1 MSPSSHVNDRNRLQD
16 LIASGSF
23 LFKRLELSGIDNQPV
38 LSRNDPK
45 MADEE
50 ICLFHRDVPD
60 GDTYLEMLDRTI
72 EKAVAERQAMPVA
85 RFADGEYAFYR
96 FTLGCNGLYRQAESV
111 DHIKR
116 AMSFHIEALAALA
129 QSGWLA
135 PLIFPGNTHG
145 AKKGILS
152 FFRKNDGESSALSF
166 LDFLYARGIALE
178 RDHYMPFYVV
188 YAYTGFKT
196 FSPP

>member
-152 FFRKNDGESSALSF
+152 FFCKTTGNHPPSHSWIFFMLEALHWSVIITCPSMSSMLIWFRKL
-166 LDFLYARGIALE
+166 
-178 RDHYMPFYVV
+178 
-188 YAYTGFKT
+188 
-196 FSPP
+196 SPP